1 MEFEQQKDSFDD
13 ISPIKGGK
21 LKLSAREFME
31 SENNAL
37 KLQVN
42 DLMTVLKEAKD
53 ENGKQRQKL
62 IKAEHKYEQL
72 VSAREFEVKKAI
84 INCQDCL
91 ALRKEN
97 KLLKDECEQL

>member
-42 DLMTVLKEAKD
+42 DLMTVLREAKD
-53 ENGKQRQKL
+53 ENGK
-62 IKAEHKYEQL
+62 
-72 VSAREFEVKKAI
+72 
-84 INCQDCL
+84 
-91 ALRKEN
+91 
-97 KLLKDECEQL
+97 